1 MPQPRCDTFVL
12 PLGLGLLG
20 MALASRYVDT
30 VMGVSNPLIRLADT
44 HAIAWSCLGTT
55 LKPRHF
61 ESLLFR
67 LPAAAQSRLHLHP
80 IGKNLSDSYRSLQ
93 PTLRGKPTPR

>member
-67 LPAAAQSRLHLHP
+67 LPAAAQSSATSAP
-80 IGKNLSDSYRSLQ
+80 YREEFIKL
-93 PTLRGKPTPR
+93 L